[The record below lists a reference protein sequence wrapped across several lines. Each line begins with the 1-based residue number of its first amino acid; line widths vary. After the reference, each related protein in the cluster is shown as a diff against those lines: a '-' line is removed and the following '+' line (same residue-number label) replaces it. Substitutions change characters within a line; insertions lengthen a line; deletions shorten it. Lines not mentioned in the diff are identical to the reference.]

1 MKENNSNIILIG
13 AGGHTSSCIDV
24 IEQEKNYKIQ
34 GLVGTKSDLNNSIL
48 GYSVI
53 GTDKDLKDILINC
66 QNAIITVGHIIN
78 SELRENLFNELL
90 EIGYKVP
97 SIISPKSYVSKHAII
112 GAGTIVMH
120 GAIINAGAVIGNNC
134 IINTNALIEH
144 GVKIG
149 NNCHISTNSTVNG
162 DVLIGDNC
170 FIGSCSSIREGIR
183 INNNVFVAMCSLI
196 TKDLPKNTTY
206 IKKNVHEK

>member
-13 AGGHTSSCIDV
+13 AGGHTTSCIDV
-24 IEQEKNYKIQ
+24 IEQENNYKIQ
-34 GLVGTKSDLNNSIL
+34 GLVGITSDLKKSIL

-53 GTDKDLKDILINC
+53 GTDKDLRNILTNC
-66 QNAIITVGHIIN
+66 SNAIITVGHIKN

-97 SIISPKSYVSKHAII
+97 SIISPMSYVSKHAII
-112 GAGTIVMH
+112 GDGTIVMH
-120 GAIINAGAVIGNNC
+120 GAIINADAVIGNNC

-170 FIGSCSSIREGIR
+170 FIGSCSSIREGVR
-183 INNNVFVAMCSLI
+183 VNNKVFIAMNSLVI
-196 TKDLPKNTTY
+196 KDMPKNTTY
-206 IKKNVHEK
+206 IKKDVHEK

>member
-1 MKENNSNIILIG
+1 MQKNKDIILIG
-13 AGGHTSSCIDV
+13 AGGHAISCIDV
-24 IEQEKNYKIQ
+24 IEKEGKFKIV
-34 GLVGTKSDLNNSIL
+34 GIIGTKDEVGKNIL
-48 GYSVI
+48 GYEVI
-53 GTDKDLKDILINC
+53 GTDKDLTKLVKGCKNACITIGQIKD
-66 QNAIITVGHIIN
+66 AT
-78 SELRENLFNELL
+78 LRLTLFNNLL
-90 EIGYKVP
+90 KIGFSLP
-97 SIISPKSYVSKHAII
+97 SIKSPHSYISKYANL
-112 GAGTIVMH
+112 GMGTIVMH

>member
-1 MKENNSNIILIG
+1 MKQNNSNIILIG
-13 AGGHTSSCIDV
+13 AGGHTTSCIDV
-24 IEQEKNYKIQ
+24 IEQEKNYLIQ

-53 GTDKDLKDILINC
+53 GTDSDLRDILINC
-66 QNAIITVGHIIN
+66 PNAIITVGHIKN

-206 IKKNVHEK
+206 IKKDAHEK